1 MLGDAL
7 RRVISII
14 ILLRFLGSL
23 LRLLNLFPRPLLQ
36 AYFGADFT
44 ETRLR
49 SLIYRETHVNVLLN
63 LFDRFVV
70 VGAPLFV
77 LFTNW
82 SDLVIILVHPLFLHE
97 LLLGYQLFHIAEVL
111 HGKGLFLEAPV

>member
-7 RRVISII
+7 RRVISMI

-49 SLIYRETHVNVLLN
+49 SLINRETHVNVLLN
-63 LFDRFVV
+63 FFDRFVV

-82 SDLVIILVHPLFLHE
+82 SDLVIILVEPLFLHE
-97 LLLGYQLFHIAEVL
+97 LLLGYQLFHIAEIL
-111 HGKGLFLEAPV
+111 HGKRLFLEASV